1 VHGLGADGLGASST
15 LRTAGSVRGI
25 AMSFRRTLVLSL
37 LLAVVAPAVARADG
51 MIVPFVGVNFAGNSG
66 KELSNAIDA
75 KRFDW
80 GISLAYM
87 GGGILGLEADIAHS
101 PDFFGRTDIG
111 GSSVLTATGNL
122 LIGIPIGGQTGAG
135 FRPYGLVG
143 LGVIRSKVD
152 AFGDV
157 LSLDNSEAAWDF
169 GGGAMFFFGTHVG
182 VRGDLRYFRTFGD
195 VDFDLIDVI
204 DRPRNLDFAR
214 ASAGLI
220 LRF

>member
-1 VHGLGADGLGASST
+1 
-15 LRTAGSVRGI
+15 
-25 AMSFRRTLVLSL
+25 MSFRRTLVLSL

-51 MIVPFVGVNFAGNSG
+51 MIVPFVGVNFGGNSG

-122 LIGIPIGGQTGAG
+122 LIGIPIGGQTGVG